1 MKKTMTILIAAL
13 CAVACTPKQ
22 DVMTEAFAQAEAIV
36 TSIKQPSFP
45 DKTFLITDFG
55 AVEGDSASLCHE
67 SINKAIQACH
77 DAGGGKVVVPQG
89 IFYTGPLTLLSN
101 VNLHIEKGA
110 TLKFSTNPADYFPA
124 VLSRWEGIDC
134 YNAHPLI
141 YAYEADNIA
150 LTGEGTLD
158 GQGSRTDWWY
168 MKGGRYTVE
177 GMPDQITGGGRA
189 RLFGAAENEQ
199 SVEERVMT
207 PEDAL
212 RPPFVS
218 FMNCNSVLIEG
229 VYITNSP
236 FWVIHP
242 IFCQDLIVRGVRI
255 NSHGPN
261 NDGCD
266 PESCKNVLI
275 EDCVFDTGDDC
286 IAIKSGRNNDGRK
299 WNIPSENIV
308 VRRCQMKDGHGGVVI
323 GSEISGG
330 YRNLYVEDCEMDSP
344 NLDRIVRIKTNA
356 CRGGVIENIF
366 VRNVRVNE
374 CNEAV
379 MRINLLY
386 EPGEACNAAFPPTVR
401 NVYLSNVT
409 SQKSKYGIII
419 DGFEDKANV
428 RDIHVEN
435 CEFNNVSKGSTRIA
449 GLTENI
455 CFNNLKINGEVVILS
470 PDK

>member
-1 MKKTMTILIAAL
+1 MKKTILFLLSTL
-13 CAVACTPKQ
+13 CLISCTKQ
-22 DVMTEAFAQAEAIV
+22 QNTMNEAFAQAEAIIKD
-36 TSIKQPSFP
+36 IKQPEFP
-45 DKTFLITDFG
+45 NKDFFITDFG
-55 AVEGDSASLCHE
+55 AVINDSMTLNHK

-77 DAGGGKVVVPQG
+77 DAGGGRVIIPQG
-89 IFYTGPLTLLSN
+89 TFYTGPITLLSN
-101 VNLHIEKGA
+101 VNLHLSEGA
-110 TLKFSTNPADYFPA
+110 ILKFTTNPADYFPA

-141 YAYEADNIA
+141 YAHKADNIA
-150 LTGEGTLD
+150 LTGKGILD
-158 GQGSRTDWWY
+158 GQGSPTNWWY
-168 MKGGRYTVE
+168 MKGGRHAIE
-177 GMPDQITGGGRA
+177 GMPDQITSGGRA
-189 RLFGAAENEQ
+189 RLFGAAENELA
-199 SVEERVMT
+199 VEERIMT

-229 VYITNSP
+229 LLIKNSP
-236 FWVIHP
+236 FWVLHP
-242 IFCQDLIVRGVRI
+242 IFCTNLIVRGVKI
-255 NSHGPN
+255 DSHGPN

-275 EDCVFDTGDDC
+275 EDCVFNTGDDC

-308 VRRCQMKDGHGGVVI
+308 VRRCQMKDGHGGIVI

-356 CRGGVIENIF
+356 CRGGIIENIF
-366 VRNVRVNE
+366 VRNITVNE
-374 CNEAV
+374 CNEAI

-386 EPGEACNAAFPPTVR
+386 EPGEACNAAFPPIVR
-401 NVYLSNVT
+401 NVYLEGII

-419 DGFEDKANV
+419 DGFEDKTNV
-428 RDIHVEN
+428 YNIHVNN
-435 CEFNNVSKGSTRIA
+435 CEFNNVSKESTRIS
-449 GLTENI
+449 GMTENI
-455 CFNNLKINGEVVILS
+455 RFNNLNINGELVSLR
-470 PDK
+470 

>member
-1 MKKTMTILIAAL
+1 MRKAL
-13 CAVACTPKQ
+13 TVLGLLLCTVSCTQKP

-36 TSIKQPSFP
+36 AAIKQPVFP
-45 DKTFLITDFG
+45 DKTFLITDYG
-55 AVEGDSASLCHE
+55 AVEGDSTALYHE
-67 SINKAIQACH
+67 NINNAILACH
-77 DAGGGKVVVPQG
+77 NAGGGKVVVPQG
-89 IFYTGPLTLLSN
+89 TFYTGPITLLSN

-110 TLKFSTNPADYFPA
+110 TLKFSTNPTDYFPA

-141 YAYEADNIA
+141 YAYQAENIA

-158 GQGSRTDWWY
+158 GQGSKTDWWY
-168 MKGGRYTVE
+168 MKGGRHTVE
-177 GMPDQITGGGRA
+177 GMPDQITSGGRA
-189 RLFGAAENEQ
+189 RLFGAAENGIP
-199 SVEERVMT
+199 VEERIMT
-207 PEDAL
+207 PADAL

-218 FMNCNSVLIEG
+218 FMNCTNALIEG

-242 IFCQDLIVRGVRI
+242 IFCRDLIVRGVRI

-275 EDCVFDTGDDC
+275 ENCVFDTGDDC

-308 VRRCQMKDGHGGVVI
+308 VRRCQMKDGHGGVVV

-344 NLDRIVRIKTNA
+344 NLDRVVRIKTNA
-356 CRGGVIENIF
+356 CRGGVIENLF

-386 EPGEACNAAFPPTVR
+386 EPNEDCNAAFPPVVR
-401 NVYLSNVT
+401 NVYLSNIT

-428 RDIHVEN
+428 YNIHVTD
-435 CEFNNVSKGSTRIA
+435 CEFNNVSKGNTRIS
-449 GLTENI
+449 GMTENI
-455 CFNNLKINGEVVILS
+455 CLDNLKINGEIISLQ
-470 PDK
+470 

>member
-1 MKKTMTILIAAL
+1 MIRKTLTVLSLLL
-13 CAVACTPKQ
+13 CTVSCTQKP

-36 TSIKQPSFP
+36 NAIKQPVFP
-45 DKTFLITDFG
+45 DKTFLITDYG
-55 AVEGDSASLCHE
+55 AVEGDSTTLYHE
-67 SINKAIQACH
+67 SINNAILACH
-77 DAGGGKVVVPQG
+77 NAGGGKVVVPQG
-89 IFYTGPLTLLSN
+89 TFYTGPITLLSN
-101 VNLHIEKGA
+101 VNLHIEEGA
-110 TLKFSTNPADYFPA
+110 TLKFSTNPTDYFPA

-141 YAYEADNIA
+141 YAYQAENIA

-158 GQGSRTDWWY
+158 GQGSKTDWWY
-168 MKGGRYTVE
+168 MKGGRHTIE
-177 GMPDQITGGGRA
+177 GMPDQITSGGRA
-189 RLFGAAENEQ
+189 RLFGAAENGIP
-199 SVEERVMT
+199 VEERIMT
-207 PEDAL
+207 PADAL

-218 FMNCNSVLIEG
+218 FMNCTSALIEG
-229 VYITNSP
+229 IYITNSP

-275 EDCVFDTGDDC
+275 ENCVFDTGDDC

-308 VRRCQMKDGHGGVVI
+308 VRRCQMKDGHGGVVV

-344 NLDRIVRIKTNA
+344 NLDRVVRIKTNA
-356 CRGGVIENIF
+356 CRGGVIENLF

-386 EPGEACNAAFPPTVR
+386 EPNEDCNAAFPPVVR
-401 NVYLSNVT
+401 NVYLSNIT

-428 RDIHVEN
+428 YNIHVTD
-435 CEFNNVSKGSTRIA
+435 CEFNNVNKGNTRIS
-449 GLTENI
+449 GMTENI
-455 CFNNLKINGEVVILS
+455 CLDNLKINGEVVALQ
-470 PDK
+470 

>member
-1 MKKTMTILIAAL
+1 MRKAL
-13 CAVACTPKQ
+13 TVLGLLLCTVSCTQKP

-36 TSIKQPSFP
+36 AAIKQPVFP
-45 DKTFLITDFG
+45 DKTFLITDYG
-55 AVEGDSASLCHE
+55 AVEGDSTVLYHE
-67 SINKAIQACH
+67 SINNAILACH
-77 DAGGGKVVVPQG
+77 NAGGGKVVVPQG
-89 IFYTGPLTLLSN
+89 TFYTGPITLLSN

-110 TLKFSTNPADYFPA
+110 TLKFSTNPTDYFPA

-141 YAYEADNIA
+141 YAYQAENIA

-158 GQGSRTDWWY
+158 GQGSKTDWWY
-168 MKGGRYTVE
+168 MKGGRHTVE
-177 GMPDQITGGGRA
+177 GMPDQITSGGRA
-189 RLFGAAENEQ
+189 RLFGAAENGIP
-199 SVEERVMT
+199 VEERIMT
-207 PEDAL
+207 PADAL

-218 FMNCNSVLIEG
+218 FMNCTSALIEG

-275 EDCVFDTGDDC
+275 ENCVFDTGDDC

-308 VRRCQMKDGHGGVVI
+308 VRRCQMKDGHGGVVV

-344 NLDRIVRIKTNA
+344 NLDRVVRIKTNA
-356 CRGGVIENIF
+356 CRGGVIENLF

-386 EPGEACNAAFPPTVR
+386 EPNEDCNAAFPPVVR

-419 DGFEDKANV
+419 DGFEDMANV
-428 RDIHVEN
+428 YNIHVTD
-435 CEFNNVSKGSTRIA
+435 CEFNNVSKGNTRIS
-449 GLTENI
+449 GMTENI
-455 CFNNLKINGEVVILS
+455 CLDNLKINGEIVALQ
-470 PDK
+470 

>member
-1 MKKTMTILIAAL
+1 MRKAL
-13 CAVACTPKQ
+13 TVLGLLLCTVSCTQKP

-36 TSIKQPSFP
+36 AAIKQPVFP
-45 DKTFLITDFG
+45 DKTFLITDYS
-55 AVEGDSASLCHE
+55 AVEGDSTALYHE
-67 SINKAIQACH
+67 SINNAILACH
-77 DAGGGKVVVPQG
+77 NAGGGKVVVPQG
-89 IFYTGPLTLLSN
+89 TFYTGPITLLSH

-110 TLKFSTNPADYFPA
+110 TLKFSTNPTDYFPA

-141 YAYEADNIA
+141 YAYKAENIA

-158 GQGSRTDWWY
+158 GQGSKTDWWY
-168 MKGGRYTVE
+168 MKGGRHTIE
-177 GMPDQITGGGRA
+177 GMPDQITSGGRA
-189 RLFGAAENEQ
+189 RLFGAAENGIP
-199 SVEERVMT
+199 VEERIMT
-207 PEDAL
+207 PADAL

-218 FMNCNSVLIEG
+218 FMNCTSALIEG

-275 EDCVFDTGDDC
+275 ENCVFDTGDDC

-308 VRRCQMKDGHGGVVI
+308 VRRCQMKDGHGGVVV

-344 NLDRIVRIKTNA
+344 NLDRVVRIKTNA
-356 CRGGVIENIF
+356 CRGGVIENLF

-386 EPGEACNAAFPPTVR
+386 EPNEDCNAAFPPVVR
-401 NVYLSNVT
+401 NVYLSNIT

-428 RDIHVEN
+428 YNIHVTD
-435 CEFNNVSKGSTRIA
+435 CEFNNVSKGNTRIS
-449 GLTENI
+449 GMTENI
-455 CFNNLKINGEVVILS
+455 CLDNLKINGEVVALQ
-470 PDK
+470 